1 MAYERYQYETSPR
14 KLEPNYNK
22 KNKKREN
29 FKIVEDIPR
38 QQIKVS
44 QKQRKKQFKMTVT
57 VAALFLL
64 LLTISCR
71 NSQIDKEFN
80 KIQNQKKELASIQK
94 ENEQLKVNI
103 ENRLNL
109 INI

>member
-14 KLEPNYNK
+14 KLEPNY
-22 KNKKREN
+22 NKKREN

-94 ENEQLKVNI
+94 
-103 ENRLNL
+103 
-109 INI
+109 

>member
-44 QKQRKKQFKMTVT
+44 QKQRKKQFKSYCCWAIF
-57 VAALFLL
+57 VA
-64 LLTISCR
+64 
-71 NSQIDKEFN
+71 
-80 KIQNQKKELASIQK
+80 
-94 ENEQLKVNI
+94 
-103 ENRLNL
+103 
-109 INI
+109 INHKL

>member
-57 VAALFLL
+57 VVALFLL

-71 NSQIDKEFN
+71 N
-80 KIQNQKKELASIQK
+80 
-94 ENEQLKVNI
+94 
-103 ENRLNL
+103 
-109 INI
+109 

>member
-44 QKQRKKQFKMTVT
+44 
-57 VAALFLL
+57 
-64 LLTISCR
+64 
-71 NSQIDKEFN
+71 
-80 KIQNQKKELASIQK
+80 
-94 ENEQLKVNI
+94 
-103 ENRLNL
+103 
-109 INI
+109 